1 MSIFKIFATRAGTEL
16 ERKQAEQRLKES
28 EERFRKI
35 FDHSNDAIFVFDL
48 ARDQILDANSK
59 ACRMLGYSCEELLS
73 TPITAIHPNEM
84 PKLLVFAQSV
94 FDQGYGWTNELSCM
108 TKSGSTIPAEI
119 SASVIDIDGSTRMI
133 ALVRDITERKRV
145 EEALRESEEQVRLLL
160 NSTGEA
166 IYGVD
171 LQGNCTFCNP
181 ACLRLL
187 GYDDINDLLGRNM
200 HDLIHHTR
208 PNGKSYPQEECR
220 IYQTFREGK
229 GTHVADEVLWR
240 VDKTSFP
247 SEYWSYPMRRDNKI
261 VGSVVTFVDIT
272 ERKRVEEALAKQA
285 AELTDLAAFPD
296 MNPGPVC
303 RLDRRGIIVL
313 ANRGAR
319 TLFADEGL
327 LGKCWLD
334 LCPGMDKPV
343 WDRVL
348 RATDAVAHEA
358 RIGDRYFVFTHT
370 CGSNGEYVFAYG
382 ADLTDQKAA
391 ERALGQS
398 EKMAALGK
406 LAAGL
411 AHQLNNPASAARRA
425 ATHMGESVQRLY
437 GVAMR
442 VQRGLTED
450 QLRYLEDLQSKL
462 REHATVEPIALNPL
476 EQSKREEA
484 IAAWLESHAIP
495 DGWEMAPALVSGG
508 LDEEGL
514 DAISLKVSK
523 DTLRDTL
530 TWISDSLAVGEMMQ
544 VLHRSTTTIA
554 ELVSAVKGYSRMD
567 QAPEQEVDV
576 HEGLEHTL
584 TILGH
589 KFGDVTVARE
599 YDRGLPR
606 IRVYSSELNQVWTNL
621 IDNAI
626 DAVGDEGQIR
636 IRTSREGEHLVVEVA
651 DNGAGIPQEYQR
663 RIFEPFFTTKE
674 VGKGTGLGLDLVRRT
689 IEERYHG
696 QLDFRSKPGDTRFWV
711 RLPFSLTPK
720 AGSPPA
726 SKTGNQKRPVG

>member
-1 MSIFKIFATRAGTEL
+1 MSIFKIFAARAGTEL

-35 FDHSNDAIFVFDL
+35 FDHSNDAIFVIDP
-48 ARDQILDANSK
+48 ARDQIVDANSK

-84 PKLLVFAQSV
+84 PKLLAFAQSV

-108 TKSGSTIPAEI
+108 TKSGSTIPAEF
-119 SASVIDIDGSTRMI
+119 SASVIDIGGSTRMI

-145 EEALRESEEQVRLLL
+145 EER
-160 NSTGEA
+160 
-166 IYGVD
+166 
-171 LQGNCTFCNP
+171 
-181 ACLRLL
+181 
-187 GYDDINDLLGRNM
+187 
-200 HDLIHHTR
+200 
-208 PNGKSYPQEECR
+208 
-220 IYQTFREGK
+220 
-229 GTHVADEVLWR
+229 
-240 VDKTSFP
+240 
-247 SEYWSYPMRRDNKI
+247 
-261 VGSVVTFVDIT
+261 
-272 ERKRVEEALAKQA
+272 LAKQA

-348 RATDAVAHEA
+348 RATDTVAHEA
-358 RIGDRYFVFTHT
+358 RIGDRHFVFTHT
-370 CGSNGEYVFAYG
+370 RGSNGEYVFAYG
-382 ADLTDQKAA
+382 ADLTNQKAA
-391 ERALGQS
+391 ERALGQN

-495 DGWEMAPALVSGG
+495 DGWEMAPAFVSGG

-523 DTLRDTL
+523 DMLHDTL

-544 VLHRSTTTIA
+544 VLHRSTTSIA

-567 QAPEQEVDV
+567 QALEQEVDV

-599 YDRGLPR
+599 YDRSLPR

-626 DAVGDEGQIR
+626 DAVGDDGQIR

-651 DNGAGIPQEYQR
+651 DNGAGIPEEYQR

-674 VGKGTGLGLDLVRRT
+674 VGKGTGLGLDLARRT

-696 QLDFRSKPGDTRFWV
+696 QLDFRSEPGDTRFWV
-711 RLPFSLTPK
+711 RLPFTPTPK
-720 AGSPPA
+720 AGSPP
-726 SKTGNQKRPVG
+726 SSNTGNQKRPMG